1 MEERMEMY
9 YAGFVPY
16 DGKISVIFPDVPG
29 CATYGENMEH
39 AFAMAMDA
47 LAGHLEA
54 MADDGDAIPVP
65 SGYDAAL
72 EGLRQ
77 RYDSFALGA
86 LPVGV
91 TVHPVPAPDLD
102 ARTKQV
108 AVSFKKYALDMIDR
122 KAKELGM
129 TRSGF
134 LGMAAAAYDPKES
147 RGKRQAS

>member
-1 MEERMEMY
+1 MEERMQMY

-16 DGKISVIFPDVPG
+16 DGKVSVIFPDVPG
-29 CATYGENMEH
+29 CATYGENPEH
-39 AFAMAMDA
+39 AFAMAVDA

-54 MADDGDAIPVP
+54 MADDGDEIPVP
-65 SGYDAAL
+65 SGYAAAL
-72 EGLRQ
+72 DGLRR
-77 RYDSFALGA
+77 RYESFDLGP
-86 LPVGV
+86 LPEGT

-122 KAKELGM
+122 KAKEMGM

-134 LGMAAAAYDPKES
+134 LGEAAAVYDTKE
-147 RGKRQAS
+147 RRV

>member
-1 MEERMEMY
+1 MEESMDMY

-16 DGKISVIFPDVPG
+16 DGKVSVIFPDVPG

-54 MADDGDAIPVP
+54 MADDGDEIPAP

-72 EGLRQ
+72 KKLWQRWKSFDIGRLPEGT
-77 RYDSFALGA
+77 
-86 LPVGV
+86 

-102 ARTKQV
+102 VRTKQV

-122 KAKELGM
+122 KATELGM

-134 LGMAAAAYDPKES
+134 LGVAAAAYDTKG
-147 RGKRQAS
+147 RRA